1 MSKVLYYFGLVTF
14 TTSIGYFVYKSTF
27 VENIKGTLNEL
38 IKRQEPTLP
47 SQMEHLP
54 ENKNEHYQESLVLL
68 QQQRYQLESLIEQIS
83 NIEGNIQEIRNKLE
97 NLKET
102 QIN

>member
-47 SQMEHLP
+47 SQSIIDLQMEHLP

-97 NLKET
+97 
-102 QIN
+102 I